1 MTDCELKYLTKGG
14 RGTVCS
20 YEILRGQFCTKS
32 KRTVRFNILQ
42 VRGHIHRPFCLVVHI
57 TVRVRSKFLIKLDI
71 KPPIH
76 LLEISTFSLNNVI
89 VRLTKIMNR
98 ADKNWAHF

>member
-42 VRGHIHRPFCLVVHI
+42 VRGHIHRPFYLVVHI
-57 TVRVRSKFLIKLDI
+57 TV
-71 KPPIH
+71 PIDRT
-76 LLEISTFSLNNVI
+76 LSVKNA
-89 VRLTKIMNR
+89 R
-98 ADKNWAHF
+98 AWVSMDFK